1 MCQLSS
7 VIVFLFLGLTGFACA
22 TEVQPPILTPTS
34 FIEPTSPPATSTKTH
49 TPTSAIPTSPDGI
62 VTVPRLPIGLPREE
76 GTYDRKHWGGWIDAD
91 RDCQNTRAEV
101 LIDES
106 LGPVGFTDGRE
117 CVVVSG
123 RWLAPYTGIVIGSAG
138 ELDIDHM
145 VPLANAHR
153 SGGWAW
159 TSQEKKNY
167 ANSQSFDGH
176 LIAVTASANRSKGAR
191 GPETWR
197 PPDAN
202 HWCDYAINWI
212 VVKNTW
218 DLTATNDEWNALTE
232 MLETCPGKLVISRDT
247 Q

>member
-1 MCQLSS
+1 MYQLSF
-7 VIVFLFLGLTGFACA
+7 VIVLLFLGMTGLACA
-22 TEVQPPILTPTS
+22 TESLPPLLTPISST
-34 FIEPTSPPATSTKTH
+34 EPTSPPATFTKTPM
-49 TPTSAIPTSPDGI
+49 PTSAAPNPPEGT
-62 VTVPRLPIGLPREE
+62 VTVPRIAIGLPREDAK
-76 GTYDRKHWGGWIDAD
+76 YDRKLWGRWIDAD
-91 RDCQNTRAEV
+91 KDCQNTRAEV

-106 LGPVGFTDGRE
+106 LGPVGFTDARE
-117 CVVVSG
+117 CVVASG
-123 RWLAPYTGIVIGSAG
+123 IWLDPYTGIVIEIAG
-138 ELDIDHM
+138 DLDIDHM

-167 ANSQSFDGH
+167 ANSLAFDGH

-191 GPETWR
+191 GPETWK
-197 PPDAN
+197 PPDDN

-212 VVKNTW
+212 AVKNMW

-232 MLETCPGKLVISRDT
+232 MLQTCPGKVVISHDT

>member
-1 MCQLSS
+1 MYQLSS
-7 VIVFLFLGLTGFACA
+7 VLVLLFLGLTGLACA
-22 TEVQPPILTPTS
+22 TESLPPLLTPTS
-34 FIEPTSPPATSTKTH
+34 STEPTSPPATFTKTS
-49 TPTSAIPTSPDGI
+49 TPTSAAPNPPAGT
-62 VTVPRLPIGLPREE
+62 VTVPRLPIGSPNEE
-76 GTYDRKHWGGWIDAD
+76 AKYDRKHWGRWIDAD

-106 LGPVGFTDGRE
+106 LGPVGFTDARE
-117 CVVVSG
+117 CVVASG
-123 RWLAPYTGIVIGSAG
+123 RWLDPYTGIVIEIAG
-138 ELDIDHM
+138 DLDIDHM

-167 ANSQSFDGH
+167 ANSLSFDGH

-218 DLTATNDEWNALTE
+218 DLTASNDEWNALTE
-232 MLETCPGKLVISRDT
+232 MLETCPGKLVISHDT

>member
-1 MCQLSS
+1 MYQLSS

-22 TEVQPPILTPTS
+22 TEVWPPILTPTS
-34 FIEPTSPPATSTKTH
+34 SIEPTSPPATSTKTH

-62 VTVPRLPIGLPREE
+62 VTVPRLPIGLPRGE
-76 GTYDRKHWGGWIDAD
+76 GTYDCKHWGGWIDAD

-159 TSQEKKNY
+159 TSQEKKDY

-176 LIAVTASANRSKGAR
+176 LIAVTVSANRSKGAR

-202 HWCDYAINWI
+202 QWCDYAINWI

-218 DLTATNDEWNALTE
+218 DLTATNDEGNALTE

>member
-34 FIEPTSPPATSTKTH
+34 SIEPTSPPATSTKTH
-49 TPTSAIPTSPDGI
+49 TPTSAIPISSDGI

-91 RDCQNTRAEV
+91 RACQNTRAEV

-123 RWLAPYTGIVIGSAG
+123 RWLDPYTGIVIGSAG

-145 VPLANAHR
+145 VPLANVHR

-167 ANSQSFDGH
+167 ANSLAFDGH

-191 GPETWR
+191 GPETWK
-197 PPDAN
+197 PPDDN

-212 VVKNTW
+212 AVKNMW

-232 MLETCPGKLVISRDT
+232 MLQTCPGKVVISHDT